1 MKKLLVVA
9 VALALFG
16 YGFFEARRL
25 IAGPL
30 IVIEVPEGGS
40 ATSSSAVVIS
50 GVARNI
56 AFLTIN
62 DRPAFTNEE
71 GKFFERVSAPPGY
84 TVFTVAG
91 KDRFGRESKTHVHIT
106 IVNFCPLV

>member
-1 MKKLLVVA
+1 MKKILVVA
-9 VALALFG
+9 VILVLLG

-30 IVIEVPEGGS
+30 IVIEMPEGGS

-50 GVARNI
+50 GVAHNI

-62 DRPAFTNEE
+62 NRPAFTDEE
-71 GKFFERVSAPPGY
+71 GKFFERVSSPPGY

-91 KDRFGRESKTHVHIT
+91 RDRFGRESATNVHIT
-106 IVNFCPLV
+106 ILDFCPVA